1 MTTQTQAAED
11 AGEDVVTELD
21 GSGVLRIELNR
32 PHKLNAV
39 DTATL
44 TRLLRCLEQ
53 ARDDQVRAVL
63 ITGAGRAFCAG
74 GDLSAGGDGTT
85 VMVANAVVQAITAS
99 PKPIIAGVHGPAV
112 GFGCALALACDLV
125 VAAQSAYF
133 QLAFVRVGLMPDGGA
148 TALLSAA
155 IGRPR
160 AARMAFCADKVS
172 AQDAFNW
179 GMVSHLAEDALYK
192 EELAQLIGAIAAGPT
207 TSYDWTK
214 RALAAGSLSGLSD
227 AHSLEGQGQ
236 WLLTHTADFG
246 EGVQAFRQRRPP
258 RFSGR

>member
-1 MTTQTQAAED
+1 MTVQAQETED
-11 AGEDVVTELD
+11 AGEEVVATLD
-21 GSGVLRIELNR
+21 SSGVLRIELNR

-44 TRLLRCLEQ
+44 TRLLHCLDQ
-53 ARDDQVRAVL
+53 ARDDEVRAVL
-63 ITGAGRAFCAG
+63 LTGAGRAFCAG
-74 GDLSAGGDGTT
+74 GDLGAGGDGTT
-85 VMVANAVVQAITAS
+85 VLVANAVVRAITAS

-112 GFGCALALACDLV
+112 GYGCALALACDLV

-160 AARMAFCADKVS
+160 AARMALCADKVS
-172 AQDAFNW
+172 AHDAFNW
-179 GMVSHLAEDALYK
+179 GMISHLTDDAVYE
-192 EELAQLIGAIAAGPT
+192 EELTRLVGATAAGPT
-207 TSYDWTK
+207 VSYDWTK
-214 RALAAGSLSGLSD
+214 RALAAGSLSALPD

-236 WLLTHTADFG
+236 WLLTRTADFG
-246 EGVQAFRQRRPP
+246 EGVQAFRQRRSP
-258 RFSGR
+258 RFVGR